1 MCYNPNEVIHMGME
15 ILTDNSAVLEDIAA
29 RKAVIE
35 TSRKLSELETAL
47 AVERE
52 ERRRDRRNSTI
63 YNVLSISIAFASLIV
78 AIIALVH

>member
-29 RKAVIE
+29 RKAVI
-35 TSRKLSELETAL
+35 ELETAL

>member
-35 TSRKLSELETAL
+35 LENAL

-52 ERRRDRRNSTI
+52 ERRNSESRSDRKAN
-63 YNVLSISIAFASLIV
+63 LALLIAAASLVLQIV
-78 AIIALVH
+78 SLIAGK

>member
-35 TSRKLSELETAL
+35 LETAL

-52 ERRRDRRNSTI
+52 ERRNSESRSDRKAN
-63 YNVLSISIAFASLIV
+63 LALLIAAASLVLQIV
-78 AIIALVH
+78 SLIAGK

>member
-29 RKAVIE
+29 RKATIE
-35 TSRKLSELETAL
+35 MNRKLSELETAL

-52 ERRRDRRNSTI
+52 ERRRDRLVSTI
-63 YNVLSISIAFASLIV
+63 FNVLSILIAVASFLAQLIPK
-78 AIIALVH
+78 

>member
-1 MCYNPNEVIHMGME
+1 MGME

-35 TSRKLSELETAL
+35 LENAL

-52 ERRRDRRNSTI
+52 ERRNSESRSDRKAN
-63 YNVLSISIAFASLIV
+63 LALLIAAASLVLQIV
-78 AIIALVH
+78 SLIAGK

>member
-1 MCYNPNEVIHMGME
+1 MGME

-35 TSRKLSELETAL
+35 LETAL

-52 ERRRDRRNSTI
+52 ERRNSESRSDRKAN
-63 YNVLSISIAFASLIV
+63 LALLIAAASLVLQIV
-78 AIIALVH
+78 SLIAGK

>member
-29 RKAVIE
+29 RKSVIE
-35 TSRKLSELETAL
+35 LENAL

-52 ERRRDRRNSTI
+52 ERRNSESRSDRKAN
-63 YNVLSISIAFASLIV
+63 LALLIAAASLVLQIV
-78 AIIALVH
+78 SLIAGK